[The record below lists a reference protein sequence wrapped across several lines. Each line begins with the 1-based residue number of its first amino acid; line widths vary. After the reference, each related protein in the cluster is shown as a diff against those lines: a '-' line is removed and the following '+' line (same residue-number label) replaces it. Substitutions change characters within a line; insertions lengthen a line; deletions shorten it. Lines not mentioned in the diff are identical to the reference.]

1 MIATPS
7 LSETCE
13 YKSNF
18 RSSPDPDSVTKQ
30 SDQSKRVSN
39 YDPKSHADTNSE
51 SANQNFKQIDRCLKR
66 FADSGLWGIEHVS
79 AYLRDQHRRG
89 CRPSTL
95 RSSFAAI
102 YHFFDLPKSIGPN
115 MS

>member
-51 SANQNFKQIDRCLKR
+51 SANQNFKQIDRYHNIGHSCGKR
-66 FADSGLWGIEHVS
+66 CQQDFKRPDFLCFDPPVIWAVS
-79 AYLRDQHRRG
+79 PSIWISYHYTHSKKYS
-89 CRPSTL
+89 RPV
-95 RSSFAAI
+95 
-102 YHFFDLPKSIGPN
+102 
-115 MS
+115 